1 MERPS
6 LSKLPA
12 EIKQYIEQLET
23 RLAIIDNNADVEM
36 YVAINS
42 KLSEL
47 ATEIGGLTISMLK
60 SNKDD
65 VLFER
70 FLDLLVKSKA
80 VSENMN
86 YFRSKLTPDQ
96 IKKRTDAAA
105 EEHIFNAGFD
115 VL

>member
-1 MERPS
+1 MQRPNLTKCS
-6 LSKLPA
+6 P
-12 EIKQYIEQLET
+12 EIRQYLEYLEN

-36 YVAINS
+36 YVAINA

-47 ATEIGGLTISMLK
+47 ATEIGGLKISMLK

-86 YFRSKLTPDQ
+86 YFRNKLTPEQ

-105 EEHIFNAGFD
+105 EEHIFEQ
-115 VL
+115 